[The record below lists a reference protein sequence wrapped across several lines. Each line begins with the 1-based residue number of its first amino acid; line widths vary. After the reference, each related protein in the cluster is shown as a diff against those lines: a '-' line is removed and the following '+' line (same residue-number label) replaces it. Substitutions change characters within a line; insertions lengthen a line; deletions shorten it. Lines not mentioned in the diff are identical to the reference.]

1 MINFPLFSPQRLF
14 EATLPKFPVEIL
26 WVSIIPMRNTGAPCF
41 IHPFPTSFDGD
52 AILLYSIL
60 FPPGISPHLALQL
73 GDGFHKFI
81 LAYLLSVLPAQQ
93 ADINKF
99 VSNLFCLMSPSITK
113 HMGAG
118 RLCILAT
125 DEPSPEIL
133 HYMRQLSFRIPA
145 WTGNPALT
153 GSIPTAETTID
164 TGGHLPS
171 PTTMRNPDYLQPTL
185 ATYFFTGN
193 QAYQVIVDHLKL
205 SLSSLFPKSTPPA
218 WISHLSYSTPHGT
231 IHVIIS
237 QLPPGFTPSPARAR
251 GDMIPITS
259 DLRIPCIQVLL
270 RPDIAYFYHLPI
282 ASVGGFYTHMP
293 LGDCTSPSAAL
304 LSHYLGRP
312 PLEALYLL
320 TIHDCASVAANMLND
335 PLIPLLPSPS
345 AQPIPTAA
353 LDDTQPTPK
362 RRGRPSLFRPTPAP
376 LDPAASYKSRPTALL
391 LSPPTSTPSSNSS
404 QAVSVET
411 ITRIEA
417 QLATAF
423 ARIHSLEQLVHTL
436 SSNQPP
442 TDPISS
448 PMANIGINYLIIHSI
463 NFLQVSNPLR
473 RNSPLAP
480 SAKLRLVAQPKSK
493 ETLTWIKLKKCFQR
507 RSNNVQRT
515 PFRNLRNQISF
526 QQINTIFKISN
537 CLYIKI
543 LQLKYVNQPQHS
555 TSTKLILW
563 HHVQTP
569 PHTHLTYCLPPTT
582 KIPFPTSPTNPP
594 INHGTPS
601 LNTHTP
607 NTPSHPTCQSIIIK
621 FNTTTMVSS
630 PPTNPHTPLSF
641 LITQFQN
648 KYHPIPHNYTIS
660 YAHRTICPSTPI
672 AFFND
677 IPTPIFTINLP
688 ILGGAK
694 QLNS

>member
-1 MINFPLFSPQRLF
+1 MASPAPSISSLSPNHYTDTAKADVRYRTNDLLPPDISFSTDAVETRQFHGTFLLPLPDKLVIPLKANDEIELDIKFYSQGFPIGLVKATILYIQYISNTRTGKLGDEWTPYTGSHDHGSKQKQAAFIAF

-26 WVSIIPMRNTGAPCF
+26 WVSIISMRNTGAPCF

-81 LAYLLSVLPAQQ
+81 LTYLLSVLPAQQ

-423 ARIHSLEQLVHTL
+423 ARIHSLEQLV
-436 SSNQPP
+436 
-442 TDPISS
+442 
-448 PMANIGINYLIIHSI
+448 
-463 NFLQVSNPLR
+463 
-473 RNSPLAP
+473 
-480 SAKLRLVAQPKSK
+480 
-493 ETLTWIKLKKCFQR
+493 
-507 RSNNVQRT
+507 
-515 PFRNLRNQISF
+515 
-526 QQINTIFKISN
+526 
-537 CLYIKI
+537 
-543 LQLKYVNQPQHS
+543 
-555 TSTKLILW
+555 
-563 HHVQTP
+563 
-569 PHTHLTYCLPPTT
+569 
-582 KIPFPTSPTNPP
+582 
-594 INHGTPS
+594 
-601 LNTHTP
+601 
-607 NTPSHPTCQSIIIK
+607 
-621 FNTTTMVSS
+621 
-630 PPTNPHTPLSF
+630 
-641 LITQFQN
+641 
-648 KYHPIPHNYTIS
+648 
-660 YAHRTICPSTPI
+660 
-672 AFFND
+672 
-677 IPTPIFTINLP
+677 
-688 ILGGAK
+688 
-694 QLNS
+694 